1 MTERSALVPALAA
14 AIVVGLFQLMIS
26 WFILGNS
33 EVLLRLLPVTI
44 SGIVTAEAFGLVRAA
59 RDEPTSIRVARAGII
74 VALVSLTAFSF
85 VTAIATSR
93 GRAPIGQPPQ
103 LTEWVLTVVTAF
115 LVSVVGGYVGRSQS

>member
-1 MTERSALVPALAA
+1 MTERSALVPALAT

>member
-1 MTERSALVPALAA
+1 MTEKSALVPALAA
-14 AIVVGLFQLMIS
+14 AIVVGLFQLLIS

-59 RDEPTSIRVARAGII
+59 RDEPTAIRVARAGLI

-85 VTAIATSR
+85 ITAIATSR
-93 GRAPIGQPPQ
+93 GRDPIGQPPQ
-103 LTEWVLTVVTAF
+103 LTEWVLTVVTTF
-115 LVSVVGGYVGRSQS
+115 LVSVVGGYVTRSQS